1 MNFIKKN
8 RRTLLLSISLLVIS
22 ACSSQQQV
30 ISVSETHLYNNN
42 YGVVQDSY
50 VDTMLNSEHIAMQQS
65 QIVENDNIEFT
76 PAPGTFLAEDYVQP
90 PEVITYKYK
99 FDPKFY
105 SNAEWRTMP

>member
-8 RRTLLLSISLLVIS
+8 RDTLLISISLLLIS
-22 ACSSQQQV
+22 ACSSQQEV

-42 YGVVQDSY
+42 YGVVQDPYS
-50 VDTMLNSEHIAMQQS
+50 DAMLDAERIAMQS
-65 QIVENDNIEFT
+65 QEVEDNSEEFS
-76 PAPGTFLAEDYVQP
+76 PEEGTFLAEDYVQP

-105 SNAEWRTMP
+105 SKAEWRKMP